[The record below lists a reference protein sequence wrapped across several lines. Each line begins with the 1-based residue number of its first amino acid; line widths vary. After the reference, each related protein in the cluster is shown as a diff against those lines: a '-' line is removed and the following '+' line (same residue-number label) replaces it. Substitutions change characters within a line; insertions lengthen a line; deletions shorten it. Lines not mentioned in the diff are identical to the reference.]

1 MFKYLLLL
9 CSLTA
14 CGTDDLSDPQLASQ
28 TAAIGDQGDT
38 INDFGHSWEVIRVHD
53 SRLERWDGTWEAE
66 AGELVVE
73 TESDTVAIHVEAPAG
88 GRVRVFNGS
97 WSAWSSDVTTVALT
111 APTAGSVIYTLLIE
125 TRSATGTIATHGY
138 IRIKKLNSG
147 G

>member
-14 CGTDDLSDPQLASQ
+14 CGTDTGVSDDAVTTETEAL
-28 TAAIGDQGDT
+28 TGGDY
-38 INDFGHSWEVIRVHD
+38 ISDFSTTWEVLRVQEG
-53 SRLERWDGTWEAE
+53 RLERWDGTWEVV
-66 AGELVVE
+66 AGELVME
-73 TESDTVAIHVEAPAG
+73 TESDAVAVHVEAPAG

-97 WSAWSSDVTTVALT
+97 WSAWSSDVASVALP
-111 APTAGSVIYTLLIE
+111 APAEGSATHTLVIE
-125 TRSATGTIATHGY
+125 TRLAATTIATHGY